1 MIFRSRFQMMP
12 HILVAVLIAALLFVG
27 YLYFSKKGVSYTAPM
42 VLEDFEVPAPA
53 PVITQPLPEPPRT
66 ISSGGPTTPNQAP
79 PRNEPPV
86 RLPGPEPN
94 DSEFFEESYGSSDLQ
109 DNMRYPERLFGP
121 APLPDKTDIAVESGV
136 AGSVNQVV
144 SQAIQTFSPD
154 FAQNG
159 GEFIRG
165 GIFAN
170 DTFEVPNYS
179 AI

>member
-1 MIFRSRFQMMP
+1 MMP

-27 YLYFSKKGVSYTAPM
+27 YLYFSKKDVSYTAPM

-53 PVITQPLPEPPRT
+53 PVITQPIPEPPRT
-66 ISSGGPTTPNQAP
+66 VSPGGPTTPNQAP

-109 DNMRYPERLFGP
+109 DNMRCP
-121 APLPDKTDIAVESGV
+121 APLPDQTDIAVESGV